1 MLLFFSCI
9 SLAVPIENKTPASF
23 SSPVPDRKTP
33 AVEMIFSAELSALF
47 VDVKKPTYTLPE
59 IAPLMDSMRLGGDR
73 YCQAIYDKGPRD
85 RAKDSNFIESS
96 FLTEYGKG
104 CKGCSERMKTG
115 CWNFFRMNDVSPNR
129 DFEQIKKIYP
139 ASNFDCYAVG
149 FLQPYIMHDV
159 LNCSTLTMLDFD
171 WRIHDAHQQMAD
183 ALANARFTD
192 EDGVMEAMADIDIGW
207 VAYDKN
213 MRKTHKGSY
222 NAFCNRANK
231 KLCMKSLLGVQKKWS
246 SLQKVRLNIA
256 GMHDISLVNTA
267 SNTDHIKV
275 VFLSNAME
283 YIYTPKKE
291 FDSMME
297 SISSQLLEGQKLVAI
312 HHAGGRAQFGLYEI
326 QKKNGEL
333 VVHILCR
340 DEYSTTSRGYST
352 PTYKIRLDRLKKNK
366 KYPTCQSLR

>member
-1 MLLFFSCI
+1 MLLFFSCLSLEI
-9 SLAVPIENKTPASF
+9 SLEDNIAKPVYT
-23 SSPVPDRKTP
+23 PVPARENPT
-33 AVEMIFSAELSALF
+33 VEMIFSTELSALF
-47 VDVKKPTYTLPE
+47 LDVKKQSYPLAE

-85 RAKDSNFIESS
+85 RAKDSNFIESRFIS
-96 FLTEYGKG
+96 EYGKG

-115 CWNFFRMNDVSPNR
+115 CWNFFQMNDILPNH

-139 ASNFDCYAVG
+139 SSKFDCYAVG

-159 LNCSTLTMLDFD
+159 LTCSTLTMLDFD
-171 WRIHDAHQQMAD
+171 WRIHDAHQQMIQ
-183 ALANARFTD
+183 ALAESRFTD
-192 EDGVMEAMADIDIGW
+192 EAGVMNAMAAIDIGW

-222 NAFCNRANK
+222 DRFCNRSNQT
-231 KLCMKSLLGVQKKWS
+231 LCMTSLLGVQKKWK

-267 SNTDHIKV
+267 PKSNHIKV
-275 VFLSNAME
+275 IFLSNAME

-291 FDSMME
+291 FDAMME
-297 SISSQLLEGQKLVAI
+297 TFFSQLVEEQKLVVI

-352 PTYKIRLDRLKKNK
+352 PTYHIWLDRLKKNK